1 MWQNCDFWLNCSF
14 QLLSYVG
21 GFNLNS
27 ENLDSSSSWMW
38 PWRQS
43 WTKSYLVNG
52 VVIFCSV
59 LHWLYKT
66 VPQPPPLRH
75 LSRSEH
81 AAGRREAL
89 LWNLIPT
96 FTEHGRYSTSALS
109 MLHEFLWCGSVL
121 FYLLCVWC
129 PAGLQRAALAAFGQ
143 EIAHLQSRGQISH
156 PAWSPLRWTRHKQSG
171 S

>member
-1 MWQNCDFWLNCSF
+1 MWQDCDFWLNSSF
-14 QLLSYVG
+14 QLSSYVG

-27 ENLDSSSSWMW
+27 ETLDSSSSWMW

-59 LHWLYKT
+59 LHWLYKS
-66 VPQPPPLRH
+66 VPRPPPLRH
-75 LSRSEH
+75 LSGSEH

-96 FTEHGRYSTSALS
+96 FTEHGRYSTSAWVS
-109 MLHEFLWCGSVL
+109 PVRFCIVL
-121 FYLLCVWC
+121 FIVCSVSCRSAACSSCGVRAGDCTLAEQGANQPSNMEPFEMDSPQGVWKWV
-129 PAGLQRAALAAFGQ
+129 
-143 EIAHLQSRGQISH
+143 IHI
-156 PAWSPLRWTRHKQSG
+156 
-171 S
+171 